1 MKASEYFEL
10 AARTLSDKGPIMNL
24 EHARIGYKT
33 EIGESFDAIKRFV
46 FYNKPE
52 INVVNLMEE
61 LGDCAWYV
69 HIAFMQANSLGI
81 FRDTTSFDHLN
92 LTPYLDEEVTEF
104 SADMFENEDDFDEDE
119 NEDIDDDSVLD
130 LNAELCSM
138 LVLIDDA
145 SSELELADGMF
156 TAIGRI
162 CNALGVPLDVVL
174 QANIAKLAKRY
185 PDKFDNVSA
194 FIRDLS
200 KEEKILEV
208 AIGPY
213 VAEVIENHENTW
225 NALVPQYRSL

>member
-33 EIGESFDAIKRFV
+33 EIGEAFDAIKRFV

-69 HIAFMQANSLGI
+69 HIAFMQANSYGI
-81 FRDTTSFDHLN
+81 FAKTSTFDHLN

-104 SADMFENEDDFDEDE
+104 SADMYDDEDDEDE
-119 NEDIDDDSVLD
+119 EDEDIDSENMLD
-130 LNAELCSM
+130 LNEELCAM

-200 KEEKILEV
+200 KEENILE
-208 AIGPY
+208 AAFRPY
-213 VAEVIENHENTW
+213 VADVIENHENTW